1 VLPTVD
7 HELGSLVHAE
17 LQRNNVEVL
26 TDTAVTAIARAES
39 GALTVTAT
47 RREETITRTADFVL
61 VVVGVRPDTELAAD
75 AGAARTARLMALIDR
90 RLWILMVVH
99 WAVSHG
105 KLLWSTSM

>member
-1 VLPTVD
+1 M
-7 HELGSLVHAE
+7 
-17 LQRNNVEVL
+17 QRNNVEVL
-26 TDTAVTAIARAES
+26 TDAAVTAIARAES

-47 RREETITRTADFVL
+47 RREETITRTVDFVL

-90 RLWILMVVH
+90 RLRILMVVH

>member
-47 RREETITRTADFVL
+47 RREETITRTVDFVL
-61 VVVGVRPDTELAAD
+61 VVVGV
-75 AGAARTARLMALIDR
+75 RTARLMALIDR